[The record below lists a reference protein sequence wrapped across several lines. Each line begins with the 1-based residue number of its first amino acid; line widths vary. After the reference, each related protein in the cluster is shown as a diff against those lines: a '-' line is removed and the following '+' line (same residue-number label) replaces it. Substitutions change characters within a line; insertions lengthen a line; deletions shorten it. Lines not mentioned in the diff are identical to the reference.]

1 MPTMLALETKA
12 RNFPILGL
20 PVAFNNVSEIQL
32 KTPEIAS
39 NGEYGI
45 SLIRRFA
52 KFHSHREN

>member
-1 MPTMLALETKA
+1 MLALETKA